1 MAATAFPGVE
11 YLDIGTKVK
20 ATARI
25 HPNDEVTLHLN
36 LEISSLGA
44 QSVNGI
50 PEISNE
56 SVEQTIR
63 LRENET
69 TMVMGIRQP
78 EVSTSLNGWPYVSSV
93 PGIGMLGSVQG
104 KTDQDSD
111 ILVMITP
118 RLVDFSPRKDHLI
131 YAGRGAAAG
140 EGGSFG
146 GGGRGFD
153 RGEAPGQQQP
163 QPPAQPLPQPPPAP
177 APNPNPQNETPPQP
191 PPQP

>member
-1 MAATAFPGVE
+1 
-11 YLDIGTKVK
+11 
-20 ATARI
+20 
-25 HPNDEVTLHLN
+25 VTLHLN

-50 PEISNE
+50 PVITNQ

-78 EVSTSLNGWPYVSSV
+78 EVSNTLNGWPYVSSV
-93 PGIGMLGSVQG
+93 PGLGLLSSNQG
-104 KTDQDSD
+104 KTNQDSD
-111 ILVMITP
+111 IIVMITP
-118 RLVDFSPRKDHLI
+118 RLVEFSPRKDRLI
-131 YAGRGAAAG
+131 YAGRGSES

-146 GGGRGFD
+146 GTGRGFD
-153 RGEAPGQQQP
+153 RGEIPVQ
-163 QPPAQPLPQPPPAP
+163 LPQPPQQPP
-177 APNPNPQNETPPQP
+177 QPPPQTLPQPLPVPQPSPNPENDAPPQP